1 LAWIETD
8 NAAHFEPKQNSRVLR
23 AQEKHARRKTR
34 NARQEL
40 KAMQVTETAK
50 DGLKRTLTVV
60 VGQQELSERFTT
72 RLDELKDRVQI
83 KGFRKGKVPV
93 PHLKK
98 MYGKSVMQEVLEQTV
113 SDTSAKVIKERNER
127 PAQQPKIELVDANE
141 ATFERIVN
149 GEADLAYS
157 MTFEVLP
164 PIPQPD
170 LSTLT
175 VERLVAD
182 VDDEAITKALED
194 IAERNMKY
202 DVEEGRAA
210 ASGDMVTMDF
220 VGRIDGEAFEGGS
233 AENAPLVLG
242 KGQFIPGFEDGLI
255 GVKADDERTI
265 TATFPEDYPMKNL
278 AGKAADFEVKVKAVS
293 KANKPAIDEDFAA
306 GLGAE
311 NLANLKELVSAQI
324 KREYDSASRMKM
336 KREVLDALDKGQAFE
351 LPASLVD
358 FEFENIWKQL
368 ENNLKATNKTFADE
382 GKTEDD
388 ARAEYRGIAE
398 RRVRLGLVIGEIG
411 EKNKLSVT
419 QDELRRAL
427 IERARQFP
435 GQEKMVY
442 EYFEKTPGALAE
454 LRAPIFEEKVID
466 YVLEQVKP
474 VEKKVSKDEL
484 FKMVE
489 EVTEA

>member
-1 LAWIETD
+1 
-8 NAAHFEPKQNSRVLR
+8 
-23 AQEKHARRKTR
+23 
-34 NARQEL
+34 
-40 KAMQVTETAK
+40 MQVTETVK
-50 DGLKRTLTVV
+50 DGLKRNLKVV
-60 VGQQELSERFTT
+60 VPKQELDERFSV
-72 RLDELKDRVQI
+72 RLDELKDQVQI
-83 KGFRKGKVPV
+83 KGFRKGKVPAQ
-93 PHLKK
+93 HLKK

-113 SDTSAKVIKERNER
+113 TDTSAKVIKDRNER
-127 PAQQPKIELVDANE
+127 PAQQPKIELVDGGQE
-141 ATFERIVN
+141 TFDKIVN

-157 MTFEVLP
+157 MIFEVLP

-170 LSTLT
+170 LSSLKI
-175 VERLVAD
+175 ERLVAD
-182 VDDEAITKALED
+182 VDDEALTKALED

-210 ASGDMVTMDF
+210 ANGDMVTMDF
-220 VGRIDGEAFEGGS
+220 VGKIDGEVFEGGS

-255 GVKADDERTI
+255 GVKAGDERTVK
-265 TATFPEDYPMKNL
+265 ATFPADYQMPTL
-278 AGKAADFEVKVKAVS
+278 AGKEAEFDVKVKAVS
-293 KANKPAIDEDFAA
+293 VANKPGIDEDFAK
-306 GLGAE
+306 GLGVE
-311 NLANLKELVSAQI
+311 SLDKLKELVSAQI
-324 KREYDSASRMKM
+324 KREYDQASRVKM
-336 KREVLDALDKGQAFE
+336 KREVLDALDKGEAFE

-358 FEFENIWKQL
+358 FEFDNIWKQL

-382 GKTEDD
+382 GKTEDE
-388 ARAEYRGIAE
+388 ARTEYRTIAA

-411 EKNKLSVT
+411 EKNKLTVS

-466 YVLEQVKP
+466 HLLDQVKP

-484 FKMVE
+484 FKQVE
-489 EVTEA
+489 AVTEA

>member
-1 LAWIETD
+1 MSYSLLTILYLPTKTSET
-8 NAAHFEPKQNSRVLR
+8 P
-23 AQEKHARRKTR
+23 
-34 NARQEL
+34 
-40 KAMQVTETAK
+40 MQVTETVN
-50 DGLKRTLTVV
+50 DGLKRNLTVV
-60 VGQQELSERFTT
+60 VPKQELGERLSI

-83 KGFRKGKVPV
+83 KGFRKGKVPAQ
-93 PHLKK
+93 HLKK
-98 MYGKSVMQEVLEQTV
+98 VYGKSVMQEVLEQAV
-113 SDTSAKVIKERNER
+113 SDTSAKVIKDRNER
-127 PAQQPKIELVDANE
+127 PAQQPTIQLVDAGQE
-141 ATFERIVN
+141 AIEKIVN

-170 LSTLT
+170 LSKIAI
-175 VERLVAD
+175 ERLVAE
-182 VDDEAITKALED
+182 VDDEALNTALGD

-202 DVEEGRAA
+202 DVEDGREAA
-210 ASGDMVTMDF
+210 NGDMVTMDF
-220 VGRIDGEAFEGGS
+220 VGKVDGEVFEGGS

-255 GVKADDERTI
+255 GVKAGDERTVS
-265 TATFPEDYPMKNL
+265 ATFPADYPMKNL
-278 AGKAADFEVKVKAVS
+278 AGKEAQFDVKVKAVS
-293 KANKPAIDEDFAA
+293 KANKPEINEEFAA

-311 NLANLKELVSAQI
+311 TLDKLKELVTAQI
-324 KREYDSASRMKM
+324 KREYEQASRMKM
-336 KREVLDALDKGQAFE
+336 KREVLDALDNGETFE

-382 GKTEDD
+382 GKTEEE
-388 ARAEYRGIAE
+388 ARTEYRNIAA

-466 YVLEQVKP
+466 HVLEQVKP
-474 VEKKVSKDEL
+474 VEKKVSKEEL
-484 FKMVE
+484 FKQVE
-489 EVTEA
+489 AVTEA

>member
-1 LAWIETD
+1 
-8 NAAHFEPKQNSRVLR
+8 
-23 AQEKHARRKTR
+23 
-34 NARQEL
+34 
-40 KAMQVTETAK
+40 MQVTETVK
-50 DGLKRTLTVV
+50 DGLKRNLTVV
-60 VGQQELSERFTT
+60 VGKQELGERFST
-72 RLDELKDRVQI
+72 RLDELKDSVQI
-83 KGFRKGKVPV
+83 KGFRKGKVPAQ
-93 PHLKK
+93 HLKK
-98 MYGKSVMQEVLEQTV
+98 MYGKSVMQEVLEQAVT
-113 SDTSAKVIKERNER
+113 DTSAKVIKDRNER
-127 PAQQPKIELVDANE
+127 PAQQPKIELVDGGQE
-141 ATFERIVN
+141 TFEKIVN

-157 MTFEVLP
+157 MSFEVLP

-170 LSTLT
+170 LSSIKI
-175 VERLVAD
+175 ERLVAD
-182 VDDEAITKALED
+182 VDDEALSKALED

-202 DVEEGRAA
+202 DVEEGREAVN
-210 ASGDMVTMDF
+210 GDMVTMDF
-220 VGRIDGEAFEGGS
+220 VGKIDGEAFDGGS

-255 GVKADDERTI
+255 GVKAGDERI
-265 TATFPEDYPMKNL
+265 VSAKFPDDYQMPTL
-278 AGKAADFEVKVKAVS
+278 AGKDATFDVKVKAVS
-293 KANKPAIDEDFAA
+293 KANKPEINEEFAA

-311 NLANLKELVSAQI
+311 NLEKLKEMVSAQI
-324 KREYDSASRMKM
+324 KREYDQASRMKM
-336 KREVLDALDKGQAFE
+336 KREVLDALDNGEAFE

-358 FEFENIWKQL
+358 FEFDNIWKQL

-382 GKTEDD
+382 GKTEEE
-388 ARAEYRGIAE
+388 ARTEYRNIAA

-411 EKNKLSVT
+411 EKNKLAVT

-466 YVLEQVKP
+466 HVLEQVKP

-484 FKMVE
+484 FKAVE
-489 EVTEA
+489 EATEA

>member
-1 LAWIETD
+1 
-8 NAAHFEPKQNSRVLR
+8 
-23 AQEKHARRKTR
+23 
-34 NARQEL
+34 
-40 KAMQVTETAK
+40 MQVTETAR
-50 DGLKRTLTVV
+50 DGLKRTLKVV
-60 VGQQELSERFTT
+60 VGQQELGERFST

-113 SDTSAKVIKERNER
+113 NDTSTKAIQERNER
-127 PAQQPKIELVDANE
+127 PAQQPKIELDDTNE
-141 ATFERIVN
+141 GAFDRMVN

-170 LSTLT
+170 LSNIKI
-175 VERLVAD
+175 ERLVAD
-182 VDDEAITKALED
+182 VDDEAIDKALND
-194 IAERNMKY
+194 IADRNMKY

-210 ASGDMVTMDF
+210 VDGDMVTMDF
-220 VGRIDGEAFEGGS
+220 VGRIDGEAFEGG
-233 AENAPLVLG
+233 AADNAPLVLG

-255 GVKADDERTI
+255 GVKAGEDRTI
-265 TATFPEDYPMKNL
+265 SATFPADYPMPTL
-278 AGKAADFEVKVKAVS
+278 AGKEAQFEVKVKAVS
-293 KANKPAIDEDFAA
+293 KPAKPEINDDFAA

-311 NLANLKELVSAQI
+311 TLTKLRELVSAQI
-324 KREYDSASRMKM
+324 QREYEQASRMKM
-336 KREVLDALDKGQAFE
+336 KREVLDALDNGEAFE

-358 FEFENIWKQL
+358 FEFDNIWKQL
-368 ENNLKATNKTFADE
+368 ENNLKATSKTFADE
-382 GKTEDD
+382 GKTEDE
-388 ARAEYRGIAE
+388 ARAEYRSIAA

-411 EKNKLSVT
+411 EKNKLTVS

-466 YVLEQVKP
+466 HVLEQVKP

-489 EVTEA
+489 DVTEA